1 MQKTIIPMDKQK
13 TAKKKKNDRSK
24 ILPFRIFLKLKL
36 KKLFAFEN
44 DVFKNLFF
52 VCFLVR
58 LGAEE
63 YF

>member
-1 MQKTIIPMDKQK
+1 M
-13 TAKKKKNDRSK
+13 KKNDRSK
-24 ILPFRIFLKLKL
+24 ILPFRFFLKLKL

-44 DVFKNLFF
+44 DVFKKLFF